1 MNNVKELIESKK
13 NVAEKFLK
21 PTFETVWEKAVNMM
35 KESKKLYPTVSVVW
49 TTKFPEKVKLECGD
63 CVEWLPISLD
73 DVHEVSIEDILKYVN
88 DAAETENFKNFSIDT
103 SHPTNTHYGKEVKVL
118 EEGLDVKASLKTLF

>member
-63 CVEWLPISLD
+63 CVEGFQFHLMMFTRYQLKIS
-73 DVHEVSIEDILKYVN
+73 
-88 DAAETENFKNFSIDT
+88 
-103 SHPTNTHYGKEVKVL
+103 
-118 EEGLDVKASLKTLF
+118 